1 MTNMCRRVAFG
12 VAALAVVHGS
22 TVGSGSADVL
32 SKEDLAAILLFQR
45 ESLQSFS
52 VHWSEKD
59 SSPDPIQPDTDGFF
73 AVEGPEDWRQSMNVH
88 AAANGKNWI
97 SALYDS
103 CSRGGVAVSYSSEFG
118 WATVAPTTD
127 IAQYGPAAVPGSRY
141 LRFLMYWPAAT
152 TESTSQRDL
161 LALLSSSTSSLRGS
175 LETVAGVP
183 CHVLD
188 VHAASG
194 TVVGTVWID
203 AASGGIPRRQ
213 VWNPDAPMT
222 FQVDEVLD
230 LGGVFLPKRCVAT
243 FPTGHVL
250 ELVVSVDAG
259 GAPRAALD
267 PSSADLPENPISI
280 VPPGSSVNDLVAGT
294 TYIAAAGK
302 TRERAREIVAHA
314 VARLGPIEVQR
325 PSSHASTPT
334 SGSHWLATSGVVFAS
349 LGLGLLGGRA
359 VASRTG
365 NRAPRPKTCE

>member
-1 MTNMCRRVAFG
+1 MMNMCRRVAFG
-12 VAALAVVHGS
+12 VATLAAVHGS
-22 TVGSGSADVL
+22 TDGSVIANLL

-59 SSPDPIQPDTDGFF
+59 ASPDPIQPDTSGFF
-73 AVEGPEDWRQSMNVH
+73 AVEGPADWRQSMDVH

-103 CSRGGVAVSYSSEFG
+103 CSRGGIAVSYSSEFG

-127 IAQYGPAAVPGSRY
+127 IAEYGPTAVPGARY
-141 LRFLMYWPAAT
+141 LRFMMFWPAAT
-152 TESTSQRDL
+152 NESTSQRDL

-175 LETVAGVP
+175 LETAAGVP

-188 VHAASG
+188 VQDASG
-194 TVVGTVWID
+194 AVVGTVWID

-213 VWNPDAPMT
+213 VWNPAAPMI

-243 FPTGHVL
+243 FPTGHIL
-250 ELVVSVDAG
+250 ELDVNVDAG
-259 GAPRAALD
+259 GAPRASLD
-267 PSSADLPENPISI
+267 PSNSDLPENPISI

-302 TRERAREIVAHA
+302 TRERAQEI
-314 VARLGPIEVQR
+314 VARLGPIDVQR
-325 PSSHASTPT
+325 PGVHGSIPT
-334 SGSHWLATSGVVFAS
+334 SGSHWLATAGGAMAT

-359 VASRTG
+359 VASRIG
-365 NRAPRPKTCE
+365 VRAPRPKSAE